1 MKVLHIIQR
10 YHPAIGGAEVWCR
23 NLCQFLAQK
32 GIIVKVAT
40 INLYNTEEFYSESP
54 LDKRYVKLGKYD
66 YDNNVSVTRYNLW
79 SFVSPG
85 FISDIIRFILFK
97 LKLSRT
103 EIGAIFSTSPHSFEM
118 YFNLFKEIKEA
129 DIIHLHALP
138 YFHNL
143 IGYALAKLLRRK
155 IVITPHFHPGH
166 PHYER
171 GIFFNMMN
179 NCDAVIG
186 MTKYEKNY
194 FTRRGICFDKV
205 YVAGNSIP
213 YTNAEPK
220 VTFEDFKLNL
230 FKKYRISEETKK
242 IIFIGRKEPHK
253 GIDTLIEAAKELVN
267 ENKGADFCLFLVG
280 PHIAEFGNKLQ
291 NLCATNTERLK
302 IIDFGS
308 ISDEEK
314 DYLLQLSD
322 VLVLPSQFEAF
333 GIVFLE
339 AWKYQKPVIGSDRGA
354 IPEVINEAGLCVG
367 YGNVCDLKE
376 KIKMIL
382 FDKELARRLGAAG
395 RLKVDKKYSLEA
407 IGGKVFNIYS
417 TLIKKRRI
425 LIVSHLFPPYAMGG
439 SEIVAYEQ
447 SIILAKMG
455 FEIKIFAGGLDN
467 KRKQYTIKRENGKFE
482 ILRVNLHN
490 SDFANTLYL
499 NFEKKEIDGL
509 FCNAIL
515 EFAPD
520 LIHFHN
526 LYPLSLQLI
535 DEAYKMHIPS
545 VMTLHD
551 YWGICFK
558 NTLLTDEWKQC
569 DKKYIACTYCQP
581 VFSSVNNNP
590 ASLSE
595 RNKKFI
601 EYFNKVNLLI
611 SPSRYLINRFI
622 ECGISSAKTAVIN
635 NGINI
640 SRFSKKSNKHS
651 NKIRFGYIGAIKVHK
666 GVENVLKAI
675 SGLDFEHK
683 RAMILK
689 IVGTGEGLY
698 IEYCKRLMQEFQIL
712 DIVQFLGEIENIKI
726 SGFLMNIDV
735 LVVPSIWPENLP
747 VTIMEALA
755 SGIPVLASD
764 IGGIPELIEDGVNGF
779 LHKHDDPLS
788 LTENIIKIIRQ
799 PNLIR
804 DMRDACLEKVRPFD
818 LTNQVKIIADRY
830 RQLIDCR

>member
-10 YHPAIGGAEVWCR
+10 YHPAIGGAEIWCR
-23 NLCQFLAQK
+23 NLCQFLTQR
-32 GIIVKVAT
+32 GVVTKVAT
-40 INLYNTEEFYSESP
+40 VNLYNIEEFHSEVP
-54 LDKRYVKLGKYD
+54 LDRRYVKLGKYD
-66 YDNNVSVTRYNLW
+66 YDNNVVVTRYNLW
-79 SFVSPG
+79 SFTSRG
-85 FISDIIRFILFK
+85 IISDIIRFLLFK
-97 LKLSRT
+97 AKLSRT
-103 EIGAIFSTSPHSFEM
+103 EIGAIFRNSPHSFEM
-118 YFNLFKEIKEA
+118 YFSLLKEIKDA

-143 IGYALAKLLRRK
+143 IGYMLAKMSKRK

-171 GIFFNMMN
+171 RIFFRIMN
-179 NCDAVIG
+179 RCDAVIS
-186 MTKYEKNY
+186 MTMYEKDY
-194 FTRRGICFDKV
+194 FTEKGIGFDRI
-205 YVAGNSIP
+205 YVVGNAIP
-213 YTNAEPK
+213 YTNVEHK
-220 VTFEDFKLNL
+220 GMFEDFKSKL
-230 FKKYRISEETKK
+230 FKEYGINEETKK

-253 GIDTLIEAAKELVN
+253 GIDTLIEATKKLAN
-267 ENKGADFCLFLVG
+267 ENRTADFCLFLIG
-280 PHIAEFGNKLQ
+280 PHILEFNSRLRD
-291 NLCATNTERLK
+291 LCIADTKRLK
-302 IIDFGS
+302 IVDFGS

-354 IPEVINEAGLCVG
+354 IPEVINKAGLCAK
-367 YGNVCDLKE
+367 YGDICDLKD

-382 FDKELARRLGAAG
+382 FDRELARRLGIAG
-395 RLKVDKKYSLEA
+395 KLKIEKDYSFEA
-407 IGGKVFNIYS
+407 VNEKVLNVYN
-417 TLIKKRRI
+417 LLRKKRKI

-447 SIILAKMG
+447 SKVLKKIG
-455 FEIKIFAGGLDN
+455 FEIKIFSGRLDN
-467 KRKQYTIKRENGKFE
+467 KRKRYAIREEKREFK
-482 ILRVNLHN
+482 IKYVNLHN
-490 SDFANTLYL
+490 EDFANTLYL
-499 NFEKKEIDGL
+499 NFEKREIEDL
-509 FCNAIL
+509 FRKTIF

-526 LYPLSLQLI
+526 IYPFSLKLI
-535 DEAYKMHIPS
+535 DEAYQKSIPS

-558 NTLLTDEWKQC
+558 NTLLTDEERIC
-569 DKKYIACTYCQP
+569 NKKYTECVYCQS
-581 VFSSVNNNP
+581 VFSSVNNDR
-590 ASLSE
+590 LLLTE
-595 RNKKFI
+595 RNKEFLD
-601 EYFNKVNLLI
+601 YLSKVNLLI

-622 ECGISSAKTAVIN
+622 ECGIPAAKTVVIN

-640 SRFSKKSNKHS
+640 SRFSKKRNKHS